1 MANDDHIRRLD
12 DGWRSWNEWRKANP
26 NGETLNLTGADL
38 SGKDLSEYDLTHVN
52 LRNANLE
59 GANLY
64 HSDLSDSD
72 IAGAHFVKANLKG
85 AKISR
90 AHANCA
96 DFTGADLTLARFN
109 YCSAVEINLSE
120 TIAIEAQIK
129 QNGMIAANLERANLT
144 KATLDH
150 GQFPQANFRHANL
163 DGASLIATNL
173 GAADFSRASLQNAT
187 LKGSVLLGTNFQ
199 SADLTGCKVY
209 GISAWDLNLT
219 DAKQSDLVIT
229 PDEDMRITVDNI
241 EVAQF
246 IYLLIHNDKLRHI
259 IDTIT
264 SKVVL
269 ILGRFTQER
278 KAVLDAIREELRKRD
293 YLPVLF
299 DFDKPAS
306 RNITE
311 TVSLLAR
318 MARFVIA
325 DITDAKSIPQEL
337 MVIVPDLPS
346 VPVQP
351 LLLEGTDEYGMF
363 EHLKNYPWVLPEHR
377 YSSLESLIADLAD
390 HVIGPAEAKAHEL
403 QAGS

>member
-1 MANDDHIRRLD
+1 M
-12 DGWRSWNEWRKANP
+12 SK
-26 NGETLNLTGADL
+26 
-38 SGKDLSEYDLTHVN
+38 YDLTYAN

-59 GANLY
+59 EATLF

-72 IAGAHFVKANLKG
+72 IAGAKFVKAKLKG

-109 YCSAVEINLSE
+109 YCSALEANLSE
-120 TIAIEAQIK
+120 AIAIEAQIK
-129 QNGMIAANLERANLT
+129 QNGMHTANLERANLT

-150 GQFPQANFRHANL
+150 GQFSQANFRQAKL

-173 GAADFSRASLQNAT
+173 GAADFSRASLHNAT
-187 LKGSVLLGTNFQ
+187 LKGAFLLGTNLQ
-199 SADLTGCKVY
+199 DADLTGCKVY
-209 GISAWDLNLT
+209 GISAWDLNLAGAT
-219 DAKQSDLVIT
+219 QSDLVIT
-229 PDEDMRITVDNI
+229 PDEGLRITVDNI

-246 IYLLIHNDKLRHI
+246 IYLLIHNEKIRDI
-259 IDTIT
+259 VDTIT
-264 SKVVL
+264 AKVVL
-269 ILGRFTQER
+269 ILGRFTPER
-278 KAVLDAIREELRKRD
+278 KAVLDTIREELRKRD

-299 DFDKPAS
+299 DFDKPSS

-337 MVIVPDLPS
+337 MAIVPGLPS
-346 VPVQP
+346 VPIQP
-351 LLLEGTDEYGMF
+351 LLLKGTDEYGMF
-363 EHLKNYPWVLPEHR
+363 ESFKSYPWVLPI
-377 YSSLESLIADLAD
+377 YYYDSTASLIANLND
-390 HVIGPAEAKAHEL
+390 HVIGPVEAKAREFRS
-403 QAGS
+403 GS